1 MASVEDVNDE
11 EAFVEDEP
19 EPSFE
24 EPQNDQVF
32 IQGGKLIDSLEH
44 INNLCSNIL
53 NKY

>member
-32 IQGGKLIDSLEH
+32 IQGKKFNDS
-44 INNLCSNIL
+44 
-53 NKY
+53 

>member
-32 IQGGKLIDSLEH
+32 IQGGKFVDSLGH
-44 INNLCSNIL
+44 INNL
-53 NKY
+53 